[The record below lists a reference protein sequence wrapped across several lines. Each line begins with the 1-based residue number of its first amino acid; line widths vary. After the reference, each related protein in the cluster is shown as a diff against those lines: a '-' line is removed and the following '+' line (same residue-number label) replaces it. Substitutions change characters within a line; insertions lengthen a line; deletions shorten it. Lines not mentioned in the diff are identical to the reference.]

1 MTLQEE
7 MVRYRAINC
16 VSQRA
21 FAKMCGVTV
30 QTINS
35 VENGKQKA
43 GKMTEAKIRIAM
55 EKPVSK

>member
-7 MVRYRAINC
+7 MLRYRAKNC
-16 VSQRA
+16 VSQRK
-21 FAKMCGVTV
+21 FAEMCGLTV

-43 GKMTEAKIRIAM
+43 GKMTETKIRIAM
-55 EKPVSK
+55 EEPVK